1 MNIILLIVMKELRQV
16 LRDKRLRF
24 MAIAAPVI
32 QLTVLGYAAVTDV
45 KYIPLV
51 VCDYDRG
58 SISRGVVDRFLNSG
72 YFELAGTVDTADGV
86 DEYIEHGRA
95 GLALVIPPDF
105 GEKVLGR
112 HTAQLQVIADGTDGN
127 SANIALA
134 YASMIVNSYSQELL
148 ADMLAKNPQAETP
161 PRIAPQI
168 RVWHNASLESR
179 NFMVPGVVV
188 FVLMLIT
195 MSMTSMA
202 IVREREIG
210 TMEQILV
217 TPIRPWQLLFGKL
230 IPYIIIGMIDVTLV
244 LLVAV
249 FWFHVPLRGS
259 VWLVYFTSAIF
270 ILTTLGLGL
279 FVSTVA
285 RTQQQALMIA
295 QFGFFIPFIYFSGF
309 VFPIENMPVAI
320 QKITYLVPVRYFLEI
335 IRGIFLKG
343 TGLDVLWPQ
352 VLALVAIGVSVFTL
366 AVFRFR
372 RTIE

>member
-1 MNIILLIVMKELRQV
+1 MSTIMLIVMKELRQ
-16 LRDKRLRF
+16 LFRDKRLRF
-24 MAIAAPVI
+24 MAIAAPII

-45 KYIPLV
+45 KYVPLV
-51 VCDYDRG
+51 VCDYDRS
-58 SISRGVVDRFLNSG
+58 SISRGLVDRFLNSG
-72 YFELAGTVDTADGV
+72 YFELAGAVDTADGV
-86 DEYIEHGRA
+86 DNYIEHGA
-95 GLALVIPPDF
+95 AELALVIPADF
-105 GEKVLGR
+105 SEKTLLR
-112 HTAQLQVIADGTDGN
+112 QTAQLQVIADGTDGN

-134 YASMIVNSYSQELL
+134 YATMIVNSHSQDVLQDIL
-148 ADMLAKNPQAETP
+148 DKNPQSVLP
-161 PRIAPQI
+161 PRIVPEI
-168 RVWHNASLESR
+168 RVWHNASLKSR
-179 NFMVPGVVV
+179 NYMVPGVLA

-210 TMEQILV
+210 TMEQLLV

-230 IPYIIIGMIDVTLV
+230 IPYILIGMIDVTLA

-259 VWLVYFTSAIF
+259 VGLLYLCSGLFV
-270 ILTTLGLGL
+270 LTMLGLGL

-309 VFPIENMPVAI
+309 VFPIENMPVLI
-320 QKITYLVPVRYFLEI
+320 QKITYFVPLRYFMEI

-343 TGLDVLWPQ
+343 VGINILWPQ
-352 VLALVAIGVSVFTL
+352 MLALVAFGITIFTL
-366 AVFRFR
+366 AVLRFR

>member
-1 MNIILLIVMKELRQV
+1 MNIILLIVMKELRQI

-45 KYIPLV
+45 KHVPLV
-51 VCDYDRG
+51 VCDYDRT
-58 SISRGVVDRFLNSG
+58 SISRGLVDRFLNST

-95 GLALVIPPDF
+95 ALALVIPADF
-105 GEKVLGR
+105 SANVLGR

-134 YASMIVNSYSQELL
+134 YASMIVNSYSQYLL
-148 ADMLAKNPQAETP
+148 QDMLDKNPQADMP
-161 PRIAPQI
+161 PRIAPEI
-168 RVWHNASLESR
+168 RVWHNASLQSR
-179 NFMVPGVVV
+179 NYMVPGVLA

-210 TMEQILV
+210 TMEQLLV

-230 IPYIIIGMIDVTLV
+230 IPYVIIGMIDVTLV

-259 VWLVYFTSAIF
+259 VGLLYLCSGLFV
-270 ILTTLGLGL
+270 LTMLGLGL

-295 QFGFFIPFIYFSGF
+295 QFAFFIPFMYFSGF
-309 VFPIENMPVAI
+309 VFPIENMPVVI
-320 QKITYLVPVRYFLEI
+320 QKITYLVPLRYFMEI

-343 TGLDVLWPQ
+343 VGMDVLWPQ
-352 VLALVAIGVSVFTL
+352 MLALVAIGVSVFSL
-366 AVFRFR
+366 AVLRFR

>member
-1 MNIILLIVMKELRQV
+1 MNAIMLIVMKELRQ
-16 LRDKRLRF
+16 LFRDKRLRF

-45 KYIPLV
+45 KYVPLV
-51 VCDYDRG
+51 VCDYDRS
-58 SISRGVVDRFLNSG
+58 SISRHLVDRFLNSG
-72 YFELAGTVDTADGV
+72 YFELAGVVDDANGV

-95 GLALVIPPDF
+95 GLALVIPADF
-105 GEKVLGR
+105 SAKTLR
-112 HTAQLQVIADGTDGN
+112 RQTAQLQVIADGTDGN

-134 YASMIVNSYSQELL
+134 YASMIVNSFSQELL
-148 ADMLAKNPQAETP
+148 QDMLDKNPQSVLP
-161 PRIAPQI
+161 PRIVPEI
-168 RVWHNASLESR
+168 RVWHNASLQSR
-179 NFMVPGVVV
+179 NYMVPGVLA

-210 TMEQILV
+210 TMEQLLV

-230 IPYIIIGMIDVTLV
+230 IPYILIGMIDLTLV

-259 VWLVYFTSAIF
+259 VTLLYFCSGLF
-270 ILTTLGLGL
+270 VLTMLGLGL
-279 FVSTVA
+279 FVSTAA

-295 QFGFFIPFIYFSGF
+295 QFAFFIPFIYFSGF
-309 VFPIENMPVAI
+309 VFPIENMPAAI
-320 QKITYLVPVRYFLEI
+320 QKITYLVPLRYFMEI

-343 TGLDVLWPQ
+343 VGIDVLWPQ
-352 VLALVAIGVSVFTL
+352 MLALVAIGVTVFTL
-366 AVFRFR
+366 AVLRFR

>member
-1 MNIILLIVMKELRQV
+1 MRIVMKELRQ
-16 LRDKRLRF
+16 LFRDKRLRF

-32 QLTVLGYAAVTDV
+32 QLTVLGYAAVTDI
-45 KYIPLV
+45 KYVPLA
-51 VCDYDRG
+51 VCDYDR
-58 SISRGVVDRFLNSG
+58 SSVSRNLVDRFVNSG
-72 YFELAGTVDTADGV
+72 YFELAATVDTADGV

-95 GLALVIPPDF
+95 GLALVIPADF
-105 GEKVLGR
+105 SAKTLGR
-112 HTAQLQVIADGTDGN
+112 QTAQLQVIADGTDGN

-134 YASMIVNSYSQELL
+134 YASMIVNSYSQEILQ
-148 ADMLAKNPQAETP
+148 DMLDKNPQSVLP
-161 PRIAPQI
+161 PRITPVF
-168 RVWHNASLESR
+168 RVWHNASLKSR
-179 NFMVPGVVV
+179 NYMVPGVLA

-210 TMEQILV
+210 TMEQLLV
-217 TPIRPWQLLFGKL
+217 SPIRPWQLLFGKL
-230 IPYIIIGMIDVTLV
+230 IPYVVIGMIDLTLV

-249 FWFHVPLRGS
+249 FWFQVPLRGS
-259 VWLVYFTSAIF
+259 VGLLYLCSGLFV
-270 ILTTLGLGL
+270 LTMLGLGL

-309 VFPIENMPVAI
+309 VFPIENMPAAI
-320 QKITYLVPVRYFLEI
+320 QKITYLVPLRYFMEI

-343 TGLDVLWPQ
+343 VGFDALWPQ
-352 VLALVAIGVSVFTL
+352 ILALVVIGVTVFTL

>member
-16 LRDKRLRF
+16 FRDKRLRF

-45 KYIPLV
+45 KHVPLV
-51 VCDYDRG
+51 VCDYDRS
-58 SISRGVVDRFLNSG
+58 SISRGLVDRFLNAG
-72 YFELAGTVDTADGV
+72 YFEVVGNVDTADGV
-86 DEYIEHGRA
+86 DDYIEHGRA
-95 GLALVIPPDF
+95 SLALVIPRDF
-105 GEKVLGR
+105 GAKILGR

-148 ADMLAKNPQAETP
+148 ADMLAKNPHAETP

-217 TPIRPWQLLFGKL
+217 TPIRPWQLLLGKL
-230 IPYIIIGMIDVTLV
+230 FPYVIIGMIDVTLV

-249 FWFHVPLRGS
+249 FWFHVPMRGS
-259 VWLVYFTSAIF
+259 VGLVYFTSGIF

-279 FVSTVA
+279 FISTVA

-295 QFGFFIPFIYFSGF
+295 QFAFFIPFIYFSGF
-309 VFPIENMPVAI
+309 VFPIENMPVVI

-366 AVFRFR
+366 AVLRFR

>member
-1 MNIILLIVMKELRQV
+1 MSTVMRIVMKELRQ
-16 LRDKRLRF
+16 LFRDKRLRF

-32 QLTVLGYAAVTDV
+32 QLTVLGYAAVTDI
-45 KYIPLV
+45 KYVPLA
-51 VCDYDRG
+51 VCDYDR
-58 SISRGVVDRFLNSG
+58 SSVSRNLVDRFVNSG
-72 YFELAGTVDTADGV
+72 YFELAATVDTADGV

-95 GLALVIPPDF
+95 GLALVIPADF
-105 GEKVLGR
+105 SAKTLGR
-112 HTAQLQVIADGTDGN
+112 QTAQLQVIADGTDGN

-134 YASMIVNSYSQELL
+134 YASMIVNSYSQEILQ
-148 ADMLAKNPQAETP
+148 DMLDKNPQSVLP
-161 PRIAPQI
+161 PRITPVF
-168 RVWHNASLESR
+168 RVWHNASLKSR
-179 NFMVPGVVV
+179 NYMVPGVLA

-210 TMEQILV
+210 TMEQLLV
-217 TPIRPWQLLFGKL
+217 SPIRPWQLLFGKL
-230 IPYIIIGMIDVTLV
+230 IPYVVIGMIDLTLV

-249 FWFHVPLRGS
+249 FWFQVPLRGS
-259 VWLVYFTSAIF
+259 VGLLYLCSGLFV
-270 ILTTLGLGL
+270 LTMLGLGL

-309 VFPIENMPVAI
+309 VFPIENMPAAI
-320 QKITYLVPVRYFLEI
+320 QKITYLVPLRYFMEI

-343 TGLDVLWPQ
+343 VGFDALWPQ
-352 VLALVAIGVSVFTL
+352 ILALVVIGVTVFTL

>member
-1 MNIILLIVMKELRQV
+1 MSTVMRIVVKELRQ
-16 LRDKRLRF
+16 LFRDKRLRF

-32 QLTVLGYAAVTDV
+32 QLTVLGYAAVTDI
-45 KYIPLV
+45 KYVPLA
-51 VCDYDRG
+51 VCDYDR
-58 SISRGVVDRFLNSG
+58 SSVSRNLVDRFVNSG
-72 YFELAGTVDTADGV
+72 YFERAATVDTADGV

-95 GLALVIPPDF
+95 GLALVIPADF
-105 GEKVLGR
+105 SAKTLGR
-112 HTAQLQVIADGTDGN
+112 QTAQLQVIADGTDGN

-134 YASMIVNSYSQELL
+134 YASMIVNSYSQEILQ
-148 ADMLAKNPQAETP
+148 DMLDKNPQSVLP
-161 PRIAPQI
+161 PRITPVF
-168 RVWHNASLESR
+168 RVWHNASLKSR
-179 NFMVPGVVV
+179 NYMVPGVLA

-210 TMEQILV
+210 TMEQLLV
-217 TPIRPWQLLFGKL
+217 SPICPWQLLFGKL
-230 IPYIIIGMIDVTLV
+230 IPYVIIGMIDLTLV

-249 FWFHVPLRGS
+249 FWFQVPLRGS
-259 VWLVYFTSAIF
+259 VGLLYLCSGLFV
-270 ILTTLGLGL
+270 LTMLGLGL

-309 VFPIENMPVAI
+309 VFPIENMPAAI
-320 QKITYLVPVRYFLEI
+320 QKITYLVPLRYFMEI

-343 TGLDVLWPQ
+343 VGFDALWPQ
-352 VLALVAIGVSVFTL
+352 ILALVVIGVTVFTL